1 MKRIAAI
8 FCSAAMTAAALAIPA
23 DAADLMTLRLA
34 ADQTAVSTDE
44 LASGDKII
52 KGGLYIDNYTGIAN
66 LRMILC
72 SEEPVLIENGCFT
85 PDPDGAL
92 DADGNV
98 RDAFFEQHSTHFYTQ
113 KSTVDDDTNI
123 VVWGGEEVGEEGRY
137 LANGVIRHA
146 ECPFL
151 SFEYRIPKDAKV
163 GDYTC
168 YISDKVATT
177 QSGMLVEDLA
187 VSDEKHQLTLGEEFA
202 VQPVVFTV
210 YTRGD
215 VNCDGKV
222 SLEDAQAALN
232 CYVKQNLAKK
242 TLSDKEYSE
251 IVKTKLVNAARL
263 AADASGDGEQDVKDA
278 QGILQY
284 YVTELAGHAADWSR
298 IF

>member
-52 KGGLYIDNYTGIAN
+52 KGGLYIDNYTGIAQ
-66 LRMILC
+66 LRLTLR
-72 SEEPVLIENGCFT
+72 SEEPVLIENGDYT

-98 RDAFFEQHSTHFYTQ
+98 RDAFFELHSTHMYTPQ
-113 KSTVDDDTNI
+113 SLVDDDTNI
-123 VVWGGEEVGEEGRY
+123 ILWRGEEVAKEGMY
-137 LANGVIRHA
+137 YANGVIRHA
-146 ECPFL
+146 ECSFL
-151 SFEYRIPKDAKV
+151 SFEYRIPKDTKV

-168 YISDKVATT
+168 YISERVSLTVGGLKMPD
-177 QSGMLVEDLA
+177 LV
-187 VSDEKHQLTLGEEFA
+187 VSDETHELTLGEEFA